1 VIRVLRQQ
9 GYSPCTRYIIGI
21 GPLKKPIPN
30 ITLIFYISCLK
41 TTVTNNLLLIS
52 DVKLTIINIVYCYQ
66 PILIIDPKYYN
77 KLFLLLPPKN
87 GTRSTTYCL
96 RMLDRWYASPDPH
109 VNDRLVPETNPAL
122 EERRLPR
129 LVPETN
135 PALEERRLP
144 LVEHL
149 LQMPL
154 DLATSLSTLVV
165 LLYTGIH
172 ALNNCRASASTIL
185 FPARCIRSH
194 PIRTSC

>member
-1 VIRVLRQQ
+1 VIRVSRQQ

-41 TTVTNNLLLIS
+41 TAVTNNLLLIS
-52 DVKLTIINIVYCYQ
+52 DVKLTIINIGYCYQ

-109 VNDRLVPETNPAL
+109 VND
-122 EERRLPR
+122 R